1 MEKEISSNNYD
12 VIHEVEERRLF
23 SIKEIAKMLDCSL
36 LEIRNIIHY
45 YHINF
50 EKMVSGKGVRY
61 AVYSYQAFMRIKMY
75 HESRMEKASENNS
88 YRALLSEDKYNK
100 QKEINQEM
108 VEENESLK
116 ELIKKLKAYR
126 CKNQHKVITETG
138 KTADCHAFDCYKM
151 YNCENCG
158 YLKEIKEND

>member
-75 HESRMEKASENNS
+75 HESRMKKASDKKDILSRKVQKKKVMTLDEHPLVTDKRCLDLNYWPDITPSWFAELDEN
-88 YRALLSEDKYNK
+88 
-100 QKEINQEM
+100 
-108 VEENESLK
+108 
-116 ELIKKLKAYR
+116 
-126 CKNQHKVITETG
+126 
-138 KTADCHAFDCYKM
+138 
-151 YNCENCG
+151 
-158 YLKEIKEND
+158 